1 MDTLTY
7 ITARGNEATITEMKA
22 DHEGNATY
30 YEKEENQPNTAFS
43 ARSGFVKAKHD
54 LMCFFNKDKI
64 LRTA

>member
-1 MDTLTY
+1 MKKLTY
-7 ITARGNEATITEMKA
+7 ITARGNEATLTEMQA
-22 DHEGNATY
+22 DDEGNATY
-30 YEKEENQPNTAFS
+30 YEREETQPNTVFS